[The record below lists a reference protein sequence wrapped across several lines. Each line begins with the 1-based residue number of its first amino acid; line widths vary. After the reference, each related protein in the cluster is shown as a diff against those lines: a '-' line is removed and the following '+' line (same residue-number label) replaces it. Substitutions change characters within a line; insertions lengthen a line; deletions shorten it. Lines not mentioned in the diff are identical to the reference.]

1 MERAK
6 QRKTRA
12 IDFIAKHLETAAY
25 QALVK
30 TRQAEVARTLGE
42 ADSTVMRRAAGYLAY
57 MRQFAA
63 SKIMDF
69 VFEGEIKIPIEQYR
83 HLLMMQ
89 LEYSQLKLEL
99 TDNENAPMSGHSFEA

>member
-6 QRKTRA
+6 PRKTGA

-63 SKIMDF
+63 SRIMDF
-69 VFEGEIKIPIEQYR
+69 VFEGEVKLPIEQYR
-83 HLLMMQ
+83 HLLWMQ
-89 LEYSQLKLEL
+89 LEYSKLKLEL
-99 TDNENAPMSGHSFEA
+99 TEKDNAPEAATFEA